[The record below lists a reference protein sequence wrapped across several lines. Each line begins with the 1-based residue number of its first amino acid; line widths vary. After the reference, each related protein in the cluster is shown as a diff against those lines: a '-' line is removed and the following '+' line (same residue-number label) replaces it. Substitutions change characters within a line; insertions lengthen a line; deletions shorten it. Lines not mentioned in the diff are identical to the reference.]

1 MILIIH
7 HPLNHHRFKSKL
19 TYSMKKL
26 NIYTLFAFLVF
37 VDLEEINAQNADL
50 FINPNN
56 PVNLSDYKQIN
67 GIHDL
72 VKISFPDAVVRFMY
86 SSGDVDFCVF
96 DLKTKNSFLVFS
108 STPHALLIGLKIDN
122 IDSDSMEK
130 MLVKYTERSSQKVHS
145 RFFGHYFQL
154 KEGQSFEIL
163 GKGEYN
169 EGNLKF
175 NITKDAENL
184 LLGSVSKEN

>member
-1 MILIIH
+1 M
-7 HPLNHHRFKSKL
+7 
-19 TYSMKKL
+19 KL
-26 NIYTLFAFLVF
+26 NIYALFVVLVF
-37 VDLEEINAQNADL
+37 VNLGRIHAQNSDL

-56 PVNLSDYKQIN
+56 PVDLSDYKQID

-72 VKISFPDAVVRFMY
+72 VKISFPDAVVRFMF

-96 DLKTKNSFLVFS
+96 DLKNKNSFLVFS
-108 STPHALLIGLKIDN
+108 SIPHALSINLKIN
-122 IDSDSMEK
+122 NAESDSMK
-130 MLVKYTERSSQKVHS
+130 KIMVKHIERSNQEVHS
-145 RFFGHYFQL
+145 RFFGHFFQL
-154 KEGQSFEIL
+154 KEGQSFEIV

-175 NITKDAENL
+175 NITKDSENL